1 MKGYESLLN
10 QRKNMY
16 FSSVGKIQIT
26 KGTLEKNSANNNMKM
41 NKMIINFTVFCSF
54 VKKTALWT
62 KQSITMLLHNTNGRK
77 DGANLASCIINFR
90 VV

>member
-1 MKGYESLLN
+1 MKEYESLLD

-16 FSSVGKIQIT
+16 FSSVGKIQII
-26 KGTLEKNSANNNMKM
+26 KGTLEKNMKM

-62 KQSITMLLHNTNGRK
+62 KQSITILLHDTNARK
-77 DGANLASCIINFR
+77 DGANPASCIINFR